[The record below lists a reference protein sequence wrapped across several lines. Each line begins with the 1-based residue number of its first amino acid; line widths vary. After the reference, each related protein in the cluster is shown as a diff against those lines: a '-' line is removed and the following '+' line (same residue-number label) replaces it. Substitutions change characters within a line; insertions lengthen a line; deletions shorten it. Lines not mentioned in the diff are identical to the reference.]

1 MLRLAFDAGV
11 DEIGPAGGVA
21 EWLNAAV
28 LKTVELARVPGVRIP
43 PPPPLW
49 VILIFR
55 AVLSLFA

>member
-28 LKTVELARVPGVRIP
+28 LKTVVRESVPWVRIP
-43 PPPPLW
+43 PPPPLPD
-49 VILIFR
+49 FR
-55 AVLSLFA
+55 FAKAKDR